1 MEELNKDNDL
11 LIRWMNG
18 KLSED
23 ELAAFEQSE
32 DFEKYKAIINEVEK
46 WQVTPL
52 DLDKSFESL
61 QAKKFIRA
69 NETKVIPWYNQSM
82 VRWAAV
88 FAFLATAAVY
98 FVVKS
103 NETTVYETTYG
114 ESKEV
119 VLPDNSKVTLG
130 PNSSIAFER
139 KTWGKNRREIRQK
152 GTAYYEVEKG
162 TPFTV
167 DFDQSKLTVLGT
179 SFEIISSPEFSSVS
193 CYSGK
198 VLVNANRQ
206 ETILTKGIGV
216 NIENKQIRTFNFTH
230 NWSRKLV
237 QFTSTPISV
246 VLESLEN
253 QYDIKIDASQIDDD
267 QLFTG
272 AYILNSKENALE
284 MVCKPMNISF
294 TIDGQNVT
302 LQ

>member
-11 LIRWMNG
+11 LIRWING
-18 KLSED
+18 ELSDE

-32 DFEKYKAIINEVEK
+32 DFLKYKAIIGEVDQ
-46 WQVTPL
+46 WQVQPL
-52 DLDKSFESL
+52 DLEKSYEEL
-61 QAKKFIRA
+61 EKKKL
-69 NETKVIPWYNQSM
+69 TKKEVKIIPWYSQPM

-88 FAFLATAAVY
+88 FAFLATALVY
-98 FVVKS
+98 FIVKS
-103 NETTVYETTYG
+103 NETTTYETTFG

-130 PNSSIAFER
+130 PNSSIAFKR
-139 KTWGKNRREIRQK
+139 KSWGKKRRHIRQK

-167 DFDQSKLTVLGT
+167 DFDESKLTVLGT
-179 SFEIISSPEFSSVS
+179 SFEIMSAPEFSAVS
-193 CYSGK
+193 CYEGK
-198 VLVNANRQ
+198 VLVNANDN
-206 ETILTKGIGV
+206 EVTLTKGMGV
-216 NIENKQIRTFNFTH
+216 NIKNEKIDTFNFKH
-230 NWSRKLV
+230 SWSSNLK
-237 QFTSTPISV
+237 QFTSTPISA

-253 QYDIKIDASQIDDD
+253 QYDIKIDYSKIDTD

-272 AYILNSKENALE
+272 AYILNSKEKALE

-294 TIDGQNVT
+294 IIDGQNVT

>member
-11 LIRWMNG
+11 LIRWING
-18 KLSED
+18 DLSD
-23 ELAAFEQSE
+23 EKLAAFEQSD
-32 DFEKYKAIINEVEK
+32 DFLKYKAIITEVDQ
-46 WQVTPL
+46 WQVAPL
-52 DLDKSFESL
+52 DLEKSFEEL
-61 QAKKFIRA
+61 EKKKLTGKKA
-69 NETKVIPWYNQSM
+69 KVIPWYNQPM

-88 FAFLATAAVY
+88 FAFLATAIVY

-103 NETTVYETTYG
+103 NETTTYETTFG

-130 PNSSIAFER
+130 PNSSIAFKR
-139 KTWGKNRREIRQK
+139 KSWGKKRRDIRQK

-179 SFEIISSPEFSSVS
+179 SFEIISSPQFSAVS
-193 CYSGK
+193 CYDGK
-198 VLVNANRQ
+198 VLVNANDN
-206 ETILTKGIGV
+206 EVTLTKGMGV
-216 NIENKQIRTFNFTH
+216 NIKNKKIDPFNFKH
-230 NWSRKLV
+230 SWSSDLK

-246 VLESLEN
+246 VLESIEN
-253 QYDIKIDASQIDDD
+253 QYDIKIDASQINAE

-272 AYILNSKENALE
+272 AYIPNSKEKALE

-294 TIDGQNVT
+294 KIDGQSVT